1 MKKLRMP
8 QKFQINQT
16 LLVNCWQGIFMP
28 ESGISAYK
36 TSFLYADYSSL
47 CAEKE
52 KNSMQIQ
59 CDKCSTVSETVMP
72 ETYLEGDIE
81 FTFFRCPSCG
91 EIYPVC
97 VTDSALRADIAEYS
111 RMRNVIRVKPVT
123 ESFIR
128 KAEDLKQRN
137 LKRTRELMAEHPL
150 APFLME

>member
-1 MKKLRMP
+1 
-8 QKFQINQT
+8 
-16 LLVNCWQGIFMP
+16 
-28 ESGISAYK
+28 
-36 TSFLYADYSSL
+36 
-47 CAEKE
+47 
-52 KNSMQIQ
+52 MQIQ

-91 EIYPVC
+91 EIYPVF

-128 KAEDLKQRN
+128 RTEALKQKN
-137 LKRTRELMAEHPL
+137 LKRTRELMEHHPL
-150 APFLME
+150 APFLTE

>member
-1 MKKLRMP
+1 
-8 QKFQINQT
+8 
-16 LLVNCWQGIFMP
+16 
-28 ESGISAYK
+28 
-36 TSFLYADYSSL
+36 
-47 CAEKE
+47 
-52 KNSMQIQ
+52 MQIQ
-59 CDKCSTVSETVMP
+59 CDKCSAVSETVML
-72 ETYLEGDIE
+72 ETYLEGDIG
-81 FTFFRCPSCG
+81 FTFFRCASCG
-91 EIYPVC
+91 EVFPVC